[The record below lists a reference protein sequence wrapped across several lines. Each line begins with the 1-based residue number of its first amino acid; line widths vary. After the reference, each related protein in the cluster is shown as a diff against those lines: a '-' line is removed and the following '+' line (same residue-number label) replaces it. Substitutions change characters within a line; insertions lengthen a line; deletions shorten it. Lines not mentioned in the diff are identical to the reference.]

1 MGKEINFE
9 ENKMFLCIILQEF
22 QWQVRLAKTG
32 EGKERYFITISQDNS
47 LKIKS
52 SFYQIPQEYLRQF
65 LDYFWDYDEVL
76 TVMDEKRRGRTV
88 WII

>member
-1 MGKEINFE
+1 M
-9 ENKMFLCIILQEF
+9 
-22 QWQVRLAKTG
+22 RLAKTG

-65 LDYFWDYDEVL
+65 LDYFWDYDESNE
-76 TVMDEKRRGRTV
+76 DSKHWEEDIGPARGTAFGSFV
-88 WII
+88 GTPTNNDS